1 MHGPTAQERK
11 LMEDW
16 IEAFVA
22 FVNDDQ
28 EYDYGTRSI
37 DDMVVATPACKIDV
51 ERDERWSD
59 LVKLGEIFADDL

>member
-1 MHGPTAQERK
+1 MHGPTPQERK

-37 DDMVVATPACKIDV
+37 DEMRVATPDCTIDV
-51 ERDERWSD
+51 EKDQRWLD
-59 LVKLGEIFADDL
+59 LVKLGEIFANDV